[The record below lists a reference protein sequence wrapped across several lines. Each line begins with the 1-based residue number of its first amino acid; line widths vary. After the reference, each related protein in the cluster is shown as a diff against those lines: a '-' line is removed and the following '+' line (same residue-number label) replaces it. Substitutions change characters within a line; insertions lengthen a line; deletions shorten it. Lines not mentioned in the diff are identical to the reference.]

1 VCSLCAFCLCV
12 YWGGFPSHPKGLHN
26 NNKKIVIVGIPGVG
40 KTTVVNKIAEKLNQQ
55 NKSVSVHSFGTVMF
69 EEAKKSGVQSRDE
82 LRKLN
87 VEQQKNLQKKAAE
100 TIANSQEDV
109 IIIDTHAF
117 ISTKE
122 GFYPGLPNY
131 LIQILKPTHFIAIS
145 AKPQEIY
152 DRRTNDDT
160 RNRDIIS
167 IGSIKK
173 ELDVQDAMLSSCSVL
188 SGSPMKVILND
199 EGKVEKTADTVIN
212 AIGL

>member
-1 VCSLCAFCLCV
+1 ML
-12 YWGGFPSHPKGLHN
+12 GLEDS
-26 NNKKIVIVGIPGVG
+26 KKIVIVGIPGVG
-40 KTTVVNKIAEKLNQQ
+40 KTSVVNKIAEKLNQQ

-100 TIANSQEDV
+100 TIADSKEDV

-160 RNRDIIS
+160 RNRDIVS

>member
-1 VCSLCAFCLCV
+1 ML
-12 YWGGFPSHPKGLHN
+12 GLED
-26 NNKKIVIVGIPGVG
+26 NKKIVIVGIPGVG

-55 NKSVSVHSFGTVMF
+55 NKSVSVLCFGTVMF

-87 VEQQKNLQKKAAE
+87 VDQQKNLQKKAAE
-100 TIANSQEDV
+100 TIAGSKEDV

-152 DRRTNDDT
+152 NRRTNDDT
-160 RNRDIIS
+160 RNRDIVS

>member
-1 VCSLCAFCLCV
+1 ML
-12 YWGGFPSHPKGLHN
+12 GLEDS
-26 NNKKIVIVGIPGVG
+26 KKIVKVGIPGVG
-40 KTTVVNKIAEKLNQQ
+40 KTSVVNKIAEKLNQQ

-69 EEAKKSGVQSRDE
+69 EEAKKTGVQSRDE

-131 LIQILKPTHFIAIS
+131 LIQILKPTHFIAIT

>member
-1 VCSLCAFCLCV
+1 
-12 YWGGFPSHPKGLHN
+12 
-26 NNKKIVIVGIPGVG
+26 
-40 KTTVVNKIAEKLNQQ
+40 
-55 NKSVSVHSFGTVMF
+55 
-69 EEAKKSGVQSRDE
+69 
-82 LRKLN
+82 

-152 DRRTNDDT
+152 DRRINDDT

-199 EGKVEKTADTVIN
+199 EGKVETTADTVIN

>member
-1 VCSLCAFCLCV
+1 ML
-12 YWGGFPSHPKGLHN
+12 GLEDS
-26 NNKKIVIVGIPGVG
+26 KKIVIVGIPGVG

-100 TIANSQEDV
+100 TIADSKEDV

-152 DRRTNDDT
+152 NRRTNDDT
-160 RNRDIIS
+160 RNRDIVS

>member
-1 VCSLCAFCLCV
+1 MAWKIV
-12 YWGGFPSHPKGLHN
+12 
-26 NNKKIVIVGIPGVG
+26 KKIVIVGIPGVG

-100 TIANSQEDV
+100 TIAGSEEDV

-152 DRRTNDDT
+152 NRRTNDDT
-160 RNRDIIS
+160 RNRDIVS

>member
-1 VCSLCAFCLCV
+1 
-12 YWGGFPSHPKGLHN
+12 
-26 NNKKIVIVGIPGVG
+26 
-40 KTTVVNKIAEKLNQQ
+40 
-55 NKSVSVHSFGTVMF
+55 MF
-69 EEAKKSGVQSRDE
+69 EEAKKTGVQSRDE

-87 VEQQKNLQKKAAE
+87 VGQQKNLQKKAAE

>member
-1 VCSLCAFCLCV
+1 ML
-12 YWGGFPSHPKGLHN
+12 GLEDS
-26 NNKKIVIVGIPGVG
+26 KKIVIVGIPGVG
-40 KTTVVNKIAEKLNQQ
+40 ETTVVNKIAEKLNQQ
-55 NKSVSVHSFGTVMF
+55 NKSVSVHSVGTVMF
-69 EEAKKSGVQSRDE
+69 EEVKKSGVQSRDE

-100 TIANSQEDV
+100 TIAGSEEDV
-109 IIIDTHAF
+109 RIIDTTAF

-152 DRRTNDDT
+152 NRRTNDDT
-160 RNRDIIS
+160 RNRDIVS

-199 EGKVEKTADTVIN
+199 EGKVDKTADTVIT

>member
-1 VCSLCAFCLCV
+1 ML
-12 YWGGFPSHPKGLHN
+12 GLEDS
-26 NNKKIVIVGIPGVG
+26 KKIVIVGIPGVG
-40 KTTVVNKIAEKLNQQ
+40 KTSVVNKIAEKLNQQ

-69 EEAKKSGVQSRDE
+69 EEAKKTGVQSRDE

-87 VEQQKNLQKKAAE
+87 VGQQKNLQKKAAE

-199 EGKVEKTADTVIN
+199 EGKVETTADTVIN